1 MSAFHEILA
10 PTWIVLR
17 LKTNQSTFMLEG
29 LVGSLVPSWVVLA
42 ASWVALG
49 PSRGRLV
56 RNSGV
61 FWERRGSVLKP
72 S

>member
-29 LVGSLVPSWVVLA
+29 LVGSLVPSWVVVA

-56 RNSGV
+56 RNLGAS
-61 FWERRGSVLKP
+61 WERRGSVLKP